1 MTCCV
6 KIVSGPSRPF
16 LWFVESSFSFTHNE
30 GDAPTMQ
37 ATMGHNALFARQVH
51 IEVDLFAWPIVGS
64 SLLLHRGE
72 LEEDQSITEHDGSL
86 RNFYNNVTINV
97 YPMRQ
102 QSRNLLHCHGLSMK
116 LFQVIL
122 IWRPIT
128 SSILT

>member
-1 MTCCV
+1 MEKAATRGAHSTV
-6 KIVSGPSRPF
+6 RHMNSTTGQLNSMSLDHQDFSGGK
-16 LWFVESSFSFTHNE
+16 SSFSFTHNE

-64 SLLLHRGE
+64 SLLFHSGE

-97 YPMRQ
+97 TGNFLP
-102 QSRNLLHCHGLSMK
+102 
-116 LFQVIL
+116 
-122 IWRPIT
+122 
-128 SSILT
+128 

>member
-1 MTCCV
+1 
-6 KIVSGPSRPF
+6 
-16 LWFVESSFSFTHNE
+16 
-30 GDAPTMQ
+30 MQ
-37 ATMGHNALFARQVH
+37 ATMGHNALFAQQVH

-64 SLLLHRGE
+64 SLLLHSGE

-116 LFQVIL
+116 LF
-122 IWRPIT
+122 
-128 SSILT
+128 